1 MAENKQGI
9 GLKEV
14 MLVTSFIGSII
25 LGFVWV
31 ENRYQ
36 QVEMSVCLSSSDAL
50 SREIDG
56 NELRLE
62 FYINEMLLPST
73 TDDRRS
79 YLSQTTLAL
88 EARQRVVK
96 QNRENLLC

>member
-1 MAENKQGI
+1 MGTKVGI
-9 GLKEV
+9 KEA
-14 MLVTSFIGSII
+14 MLVTSFVGSII

-36 QVEMSVCLSSSDAL
+36 QVEKSVCLSNKDSL

-62 FYINEMLLPST
+62 FYTNEMMDEST
-73 TDDRRS
+73 VEFRRS
-79 YLSQTTLAL
+79 YLNSTTLSL
-88 EARQRVVK
+88 EERQRVIK
-96 QNRENLLC
+96 QDKEDLLC